1 VIDGKAFNRI
11 QGYIEHAANSNSCDI
26 IGGGE
31 IDELQGF
38 YVQPTIVEVQDRKD
52 RLMREEIFG
61 PVLSVY
67 VYSDSEVRETLRLVQ
82 DIDFGLTGAIFGQE
96 P

>member
-1 VIDGKAFNRI
+1 VIDGGAFNRI
-11 QGYIEHAANSNSCDI
+11 QRHIEHAANSHSFDI

-31 IDELQGF
+31 IDESKGF
-38 YVQPTIVEVQDRKD
+38 YVQPTIVEVQDSND
-52 RLMREEIFG
+52 TLMREEIFSL
-61 PVLSVY
+61 VLSVY
-67 VYSDSEVRETLRLVQ
+67 VYLDSEVRETLRLAH